1 MKKGRGRN
9 GMGEK
14 RDEGGE
20 EGRRQK
26 RGRRGCEGRR
36 NGGKGGR
43 VRGSVKHG
51 RREEEES

>member
-14 RDEGGE
+14 RGEGGE